1 MFRVGVEG
9 LHLRWSLGD
18 RHEVWLLLAYHFMC
32 LGQCDAA
39 GPRAL
44 CVVPAPSAS
53 SILSTSLWRCVEGPG
68 FSP

>member
-18 RHEVWLLLAYHFMC
+18 RHEAWLLLAYYFMC

-44 CVVPAPSAS
+44 CVW
-53 SILSTSLWRCVEGPG
+53 SLLPLPPP
-68 FSP
+68 F